1 MLTIKTDVFTCNIS
15 FSVEVFMP
23 SMELLDRQGSEKQ
36 NLLCVIH
43 TNPPVICCKVNDRTN
58 SDSN

>member
-36 NLLCVIH
+36 NLLCYTYKSSCH
-43 TNPPVICCKVNDRTN
+43 ML
-58 SDSN
+58 